1 MILLPERSLVR
12 MVVLAN
18 TLHSLMSLEEAVK
31 RPETV
36 CSKKLKATVL
46 IRGLLKLLQYG
57 R

>member
-1 MILLPERSLVR
+1 LLRKSPSNIKIMRVQ
-12 MVVLAN
+12 
-18 TLHSLMSLEEAVK
+18 EAVK